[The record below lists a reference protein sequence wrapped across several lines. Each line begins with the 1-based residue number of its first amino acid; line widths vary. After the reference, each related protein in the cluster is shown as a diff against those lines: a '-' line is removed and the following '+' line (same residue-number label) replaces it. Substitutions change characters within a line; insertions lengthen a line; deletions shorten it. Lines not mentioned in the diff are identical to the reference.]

1 MTINAYDGFMPES
14 HPAPACFPVTV
25 DVVALTVLDDVLNVL
40 LVTRLID
47 PFRGRLALPG
57 GFVLPG
63 EDLVTAAGRELA
75 EETGVGQVPGHL
87 EQLGSYGPRGR
98 DPRGEVLTVAHLLL
112 APNFPVLS
120 AGSDAEDAAW
130 YPVSQVLDGE
140 VGLAFDHGQILA
152 DALERARSK
161 LEYSPLGAAFCG
173 EEFTVAQLRTVYE
186 AVWGTRLDPR
196 NFHRKATGTPGFLE
210 DTGRMT
216 TGETGRPAALFRLAG
231 AARPAPGQPT
241 RAVLNPPLMRPRDV
255 APPVP
260 EEV

>member
-1 MTINAYDGFMPES
+1 MPES

-25 DVVALTVLDDVLNVL
+25 DVVALTVFDDVLNVL
-40 LVTRLID
+40 LVTRLIE

-75 EETGVGQVPGHL
+75 EETGVEHVPGHL
-87 EQLGSYGPRGR
+87 EQLGSYGPKGR
-98 DPRGEVLTVAHLLL
+98 DPRGDVLTVAHLLL

-120 AGSDAEDAAW
+120 AGSDAEHAAW
-130 YPVSQVLDGE
+130 YPVGRVLDGE
-140 VGLAFDHGQILA
+140 LQLAFDHGQILA
-152 DALERARSK
+152 DALERAKSK

-173 EEFTVAQLRTVYE
+173 DEFTVAQLRGVYE

-231 AARPAPGQPT
+231 AARPAAGQPT
-241 RAVLNPPLMRPRDV
+241 RAVLNPPLMRPRD
-255 APPVP
+255 
-260 EEV
+260 

>member
-1 MTINAYDGFMPES
+1 MPES
-14 HPAPACFPVTV
+14 HPSPACFPVTV
-25 DVVALTVLDDVLNVL
+25 DVVALTVLDEVLNVL
-40 LVTRLID
+40 LVTRLIE

-57 GFVLPG
+57 GFVLTG

-75 EETGVGQVPGHL
+75 EETGVDQVPGHL

-98 DPRGEVLTVAHLLL
+98 DPRGDVLTVAHLLL

-120 AGSDAEDAAW
+120 AGSDAEHAAW
-130 YPVSQVLDGE
+130 YPVGQVLGGE
-140 VGLAFDHGQILA
+140 LQLAFDHGQILA

-173 EEFTVAQLRTVYE
+173 EEFTVAQLRAVYE
-186 AVWGTRLDPR
+186 AVWGTRLDAR

-231 AARPAPGQPT
+231 AARPAAGQPT
-241 RAVLNPPLMRPRDV
+241 KAVLNPPLMRPRG
-255 APPVP
+255 
-260 EEV
+260 

>member
-1 MTINAYDGFMPES
+1 MPES
-14 HPAPACFPVTV
+14 HPSPACFPVTV

-40 LVTRLID
+40 LVTRLIE

-57 GFVLPG
+57 GFVLTG

-75 EETGVGQVPGHL
+75 EETGVDQVPGHL

-98 DPRGEVLTVAHLLL
+98 DPRGDVLTVAHLLL

-120 AGSDAEDAAW
+120 AGSDAEHAAW
-130 YPVSQVLDGE
+130 YPVGQVLGGE
-140 VGLAFDHGQILA
+140 LQLAFDHGQILA

-173 EEFTVAQLRTVYE
+173 EEFTVAQLRAVYE
-186 AVWGTRLDPR
+186 AVWGTRLDAR

-231 AARPAPGQPT
+231 AARPAAGRRT
-241 RAVLNPPLMRPRDV
+241 KAVLNPPLMRPRG
-255 APPVP
+255 
-260 EEV
+260 

>member
-1 MTINAYDGFMPES
+1 MPES

-25 DVVALTVLDDVLNVL
+25 DVVALTVVDDVLNVL
-40 LVTRLID
+40 LVTRLIE

-63 EDLVTAAGRELA
+63 EDLVTAAIRELA
-75 EETGVGQVPGHL
+75 EETGVEQVPGHL

-98 DPRGEVLTVAHLLL
+98 DPRGDVLTVAHLLL

-120 AGSDAEDAAW
+120 AGSDAEHAAW
-130 YPVSQVLDGE
+130 YPVGQVLDGE
-140 VGLAFDHGQILA
+140 LELAFDHGRMLA
-152 DALERARSK
+152 DAVERAKSK

-173 EEFTVAQLRTVYE
+173 DEFTVAQLRTVYE

-216 TGETGRPAALFRLAG
+216 TGETGRPAALFRLAA
-231 AARPAPGQPT
+231 AARPAAGQPI
-241 RAVLNPPLMRPRDV
+241 RAVLNPPLMRPRD
-255 APPVP
+255 
-260 EEV
+260 

>member
-1 MTINAYDGFMPES
+1 MPAS

-40 LVTRLID
+40 LVTRLYE
-47 PFRGRLALPG
+47 PFRGMPALPG

-63 EDLVTAAGRELA
+63 EDLVTAASRELA
-75 EETGVGQVPGHL
+75 EETGVGHVPGHL
-87 EQLGSYGPRGR
+87 EQLGSYGPEGR
-98 DPRGEVLTVAHLLL
+98 DPRGDVLTVAHLLL

-120 AGSDAEDAAW
+120 AGSDAEHAAW
-130 YPVSQVLDGE
+130 YPVSQVLEGRLK
-140 VGLAFDHGQILA
+140 LAFDHERILT
-152 DALERARSK
+152 DALERAKSK

-173 EEFTVAQLRTVYE
+173 EEFTVAQLRAVYE

-216 TGETGRPAALFRLAG
+216 TGETGRPAALFRLAR
-231 AARPAPGQPT
+231 ASRPAAGQPAP
-241 RAVLNPPLMRPRDV
+241 AVLNPPLMRPRG
-255 APPVP
+255 
-260 EEV
+260 

>member
-1 MTINAYDGFMPES
+1 MPDS

-40 LVTRLID
+40 LVTRLIE
-47 PFRGRLALPG
+47 PFRGVLALPG

-75 EETGVGQVPGHL
+75 EETGVEHVPGHL
-87 EQLGSYGPRGR
+87 EQLGSYGPKGR
-98 DPRGEVLTVAHLLL
+98 DPRGDVLTVAHLLL

-120 AGSDAEDAAW
+120 AGSDAEHAAW
-130 YPVSQVLDGE
+130 YPVGRARDGDLK
-140 VGLAFDHGQILA
+140 LAFDHKRILA
-152 DALERARSK
+152 DALERAKSK

-173 EEFTVAQLRTVYE
+173 EEFTVAQLRAVYE
-186 AVWGTRLDPR
+186 AVWGVRLDPR

-216 TGETGRPAALFRLAG
+216 TGETGRPAALFRLAE
-231 AARPAPGQPT
+231 AARPAAGHPAP
-241 RAVLNPPLMRPRDV
+241 AVLNPPLMRPS
-255 APPVP
+255 A
-260 EEV
+260 